1 MQRRKEK
8 MAAAEWQCHKEM
20 VPFVAMVAME
30 CTNVGLNTLFKAATV
45 KGMSYHVFVVY
56 SYAVAAILLLPST
69 FFFINNNNR
78 SSNSRL
84 LDPPSLKFS
93 ILSKIFLLGLI
104 GCTSQIMGY
113 TGINYSSPTLAS
125 AISNLVPAFTFIL
138 AIIFRMEKLS
148 FRGSSSR
155 AKVLGTILS
164 ISGAFVVTLYK
175 GPKIILS
182 KTTIHIYPPLHTAQ
196 SNWLLGGLFLT
207 AEYLLVPMWYIVQA
221 QIMKEYPAELIVV
234 FFYNLF
240 VSILAAFVGV
250 FAEPNLSRWKIRPGI
265 ALASIIC
272 SGIFGSFLN
281 NTVHTWALKLKGPVY
296 VAMFKP
302 LSIAI
307 AVAMGVIL
315 LGDTLYLGSILGAT
329 VIALGFYTV
338 MWGKTKEEM
347 EDCDEISSI
356 SILDSAANQ
365 KLPLLQKYKNEDK

>member
-1 MQRRKEK
+1 
-8 MAAAEWQCHKEM
+8 MAAEREDYCYKQV
-20 VPFVAMVAME
+20 VPLVAMVGME

-45 KGMSYHVFVVY
+45 KGMSYHVFIVY
-56 SYAVAAILLLPST
+56 SYALAAALLLLPST
-69 FFFINNNNR
+69 FFFINR
-78 SSNSRL
+78 RRSNSRL
-84 LDPPSLKFS
+84 VLPPLKFS

-104 GCTSQIMGY
+104 GCTSQTVGY

-138 AIIFRMEKLS
+138 AILFRMEKLA
-148 FRGSSSR
+148 FRSSSSR
-155 AKVLGTILS
+155 AKVLGTVVS
-164 ISGAFVVTLYK
+164 ISGALVVTLYK
-175 GPKIILS
+175 GPRITLADPLRIPR
-182 KTTIHIYPPLHTAQ
+182 HLHTAQ
-196 SNWLLGGLFLT
+196 SNWELGGLFLT
-207 AEYLLVPMWYIVQA
+207 AEYILVPIWYIVQA
-221 QIMKEYPAELIVV
+221 QIMKEYPAEIIVV

-250 FAEPNLSRWKIRPGI
+250 FMEPDSSRWKIRPNI

-281 NTVHTWALKLKGPVY
+281 NTVHTWALRLKGPVY

-307 AVAMGVIL
+307 AVALGVII

-329 VIALGFYTV
+329 VITLGFYSV

-347 EDCDEISSI
+347 EDSDEIVF
-356 SILDSAANQ
+356 LGPSADH
-365 KLPLLQKYKNEDK
+365 KLPLLQDYKAENN